1 MRIDPIHMQLWKKLE
16 YKTRPRL
23 IMQVD
28 SSTKEPVGSFG
39 QEPEGEKYWAYV
51 LGFFVF
57 HHSLA
62 EFQLDVFR
70 CKEIKQILFRA
81 TEALHLPK
89 FQKWQ
94 DMPLE
99 ISGTVVFPM
108 MLKLIRV
115 LEGKYSEPLIW
126 TAESGY
132 WTGIVLASLV
142 GQIET
147 EDLEEVASNLVILQD
162 MLVPALFAV
171 EQSGYSWQ
179 LRQALQE
186 IQKQLN
192 IFGNRELAIH
202 CKCIL
207 EPVIKRLLLDLGE
220 NCVYWA

>member
-1 MRIDPIHMQLWKKLE
+1 MRLNPIYMHLWKKPE
-16 YKTRPRL
+16 YKIKPRL
-23 IMQVD
+23 IMEVD
-28 SSTKEPVGSFG
+28 TSTKGSAGSFG
-39 QEPEGEKYWAYV
+39 QEPESEKYWAYV

-62 EFQLDVFR
+62 EFQLDVLR

-89 FQKWQ
+89 FQEWQ

-108 MLKLIRV
+108 MQKLIRV
-115 LEGKYSEPLIW
+115 LEGKYSEPIIS

-147 EDLEEVASNLVILQD
+147 EDLEEVASNGVIIQD
-162 MLVPALFAV
+162 MLVSTIFAV

-179 LRQALQE
+179 LRQVLQE
-186 IQKQLN
+186 IQRQLN
-192 IFGNRELAIH
+192 IYGNSGMAIH
-202 CKCIL
+202 CKSIL
-207 EPVIKRLLLDLGE
+207 EPVIKRLLLGLGE
-220 NCVYWA
+220 KCVYWA